1 MNMKPN
7 DYAALEKDYNLK
19 KSYLNNT
26 LWWKNLSMLPPV
38 LVMFIG
44 LAGLLY
50 LFQYDKLYSL
60 YAIPYILLFAVGTIW
75 LKAMKKHLQKAA
87 MALPGAFHVCLA
99 ATIGEK
105 KDLLYA
111 VFVNNTRRYDK
122 YYITN
127 LAQNISLHEVLSDN
141 KASFRKKAVQ
151 IHDVE
156 SDTDIYVR
164 AYAKKDVVSRNAGW
178 SLSEGYFPVLFINE
192 KDVPVIK
199 RKDLAGKK

>member
-1 MNMKPN
+1 MKPN
-7 DYAALEKDYNLK
+7 DYAALEKDYDFK
-19 KSYLNNT
+19 KSYLNQT
-26 LWWKNLSMLPPV
+26 LWWKNLAMLPPV
-38 LVMFIG
+38 LILFVG

-50 LFQYDKLYSL
+50 LFQYEKLFSL
-60 YAIPYILLFAVGTIW
+60 YAIPYIVLFAIGTIW
-75 LKAMKKHLQKAA
+75 LKAMKKYLQKAT

-105 KDLLYA
+105 DDVLYA

-127 LAQNISLHEVLSDN
+127 LAQSLSLHEILSEY
-141 KASFRKKAVQ
+141 KEPFRKKAVL
-151 IHDVE
+151 IHDKE

-164 AYAKKDVVSRNAGW
+164 AYVRKDVVKQNAGW
-178 SLSEGYFPVLFINE
+178 SLDDGYFPVLFIDE
-192 KDVPVIK
+192 KNVPVIK

>member
-1 MNMKPN
+1 MRPN
-7 DYAALEKDYNLK
+7 DYAALEKDYNFK
-19 KSYLNNT
+19 KSYLNKT

-38 LVMFIG
+38 LIMFVG

-60 YAIPYILLFAVGTIW
+60 YAIPYILLFAIGTIW
-75 LKAMKKHLQKAA
+75 LKAIKKYLQKAA
-87 MALPGAFHVCLA
+87 MAVPEAFHVCLA

-105 KDLLYA
+105 KDILYA
-111 VFVNNTRRYDK
+111 AFVNNTRRYDK

-127 LAQNISLHEVLSDN
+127 LARNISLHEILSEN
-141 KASFRKKAVQ
+141 KEPFLKKAVL
-151 IHDVE
+151 IHDKE

-164 AYAKKDVVSRNAGW
+164 AYAKQDVVKQNAGW
-178 SLSEGYFPVLFINE
+178 SLDEGYFPVLFIDE
-192 KDVPVIK
+192 KNVPVIK

>member
-1 MNMKPN
+1 MKPN
-7 DYAALEKDYNLK
+7 DCAALEKDYNFK
-19 KSYLNNT
+19 KSYLNKT

-38 LVMFIG
+38 LIMFVG

-75 LKAMKKHLQKAA
+75 LKAMKQYLQKAA
-87 MALPGAFHVCLA
+87 MATPGAFHVCLA

-105 KDLLYA
+105 KDVLYA

-127 LAQNISLHEVLSDN
+127 LAQNISLHEILSEN
-141 KASFRKKAVQ
+141 KAPFHKKAIL
-151 IHDVE
+151 IHDKE

-164 AYAKKDVVSRNAGW
+164 AYVKRDVVKQNAGW
-178 SLSEGYFPVLFINE
+178 SLDEGYFPVLFIDE
-192 KDVPVIK
+192 KNVPVIK

>member
-1 MNMKPN
+1 MKPN
-7 DYAALEKDYNLK
+7 DYAVLEKDYNFK
-19 KSYLNNT
+19 RSYLNKT
-26 LWWKNLSMLPPV
+26 LWWKNLAMLPPV
-38 LVMFIG
+38 LILFIG

-87 MALPGAFHVCLA
+87 MAVPGAFHVCLA
-99 ATIGEK
+99 STIGEK
-105 KDLLYA
+105 KDILYA

-127 LAQNISLHEVLSDN
+127 LAQNISLHEILSEN
-141 KASFRKKAVQ
+141 KASFYKKAVLA
-151 IHDVE
+151 HDKE
-156 SDTDIYVR
+156 SDSDVYVK
-164 AYAKKDVVSRNAGW
+164 AYAKKDVVKQNAGW
-178 SLSEGYFPVLFINE
+178 SLDEGYFPVLFINE

-199 RKDLAGKK
+199 RKDLAGKKI

>member
-1 MNMKPN
+1 MKPN
-7 DYAALEKDYNLK
+7 DYATLEKDYDFK

-38 LVMFIG
+38 LIIFIG

-60 YAIPYILLFAVGTIW
+60 YAIPYVLLFAVGTIW
-75 LKAMKKHLQKAA
+75 LKAMKKHIQKAA
-87 MALPGAFHVCLA
+87 MAIPGAFHICLA

-105 KDLLYA
+105 NGYLYA
-111 VFVNNTRRYDK
+111 AFVNNTRRYDK
-122 YYITN
+122 YHTIN
-127 LAQNISLHEVLSDN
+127 LVKEISLHDLLSEN
-141 KASFRKKAVQ
+141 KAPFKKRAVT
-151 IHDVE
+151 IHDKE

-164 AYAKKDVVSRNAGW
+164 AYIKKDVVKRNAGW
-178 SLSEGYFPVLFINE
+178 SLDEGYFPVLFINE

-199 RKDLAGKK
+199 RKDLAGRK

>member
-1 MNMKPN
+1 MKPN
-7 DYAALEKDYNLK
+7 DYAALEKDSNFK
-19 KSYLNNT
+19 KSYLSKT

-38 LVMFIG
+38 LIMFVG

-75 LKAMKKHLQKAA
+75 LKALKTYLQKAA
-87 MALPGAFHVCLA
+87 MAAPEAFHVCLA
-99 ATIGEK
+99 ATVGEK
-105 KDLLYA
+105 KDVLYA

-127 LAQNISLHEVLSDN
+127 LAQNVSLHEILSEY
-141 KASFRKKAVQ
+141 KEPFFKKAIL
-151 IHDVE
+151 IHDKE
-156 SDTDIYVR
+156 SDTDIYVK
-164 AYAKKDVVSRNAGW
+164 AYEKKHVVKENAGW
-178 SLSEGYFPVLFINE
+178 SLDEGYFPVLFIDE
-192 KDVPVIK
+192 KNVPVIK